1 MNKPHKIAV
10 YSGEIPSTT
19 FIERLVDGI
28 SKRGV
33 KVYLFGLQKKKKPY
47 SHPNIC
53 EVSHTENSFNKFFNL
68 LKYSILL
75 FFFRNKE
82 KRKLDAFIKNHC
94 TNHRRARL
102 KFYPVLYHRPDIF
115 HIQWAKSITDWIWVK
130 EFGIQLVLSLRGS
143 HINYSPLA
151 NPQLA
156 ADYRRYFPQVDGFHA
171 VSKAIAREAQKYGA
185 DPSKIKVIYSGL
197 KSEKTDTTPVQMTK
211 HKLFHLVSVG
221 RSHWVK
227 GYEYAL
233 QAMYLL
239 KQQEIPFRYTIIGA
253 EPNEELFFLS
263 KQLQLTEHVQWL
275 NYLPFEEVQQHLKTA
290 DVLLLSSV
298 EEGIANVVLEAMQL
312 GTLVLSTD
320 CGGMREVIQDGK
332 NGFIVP
338 VRDPQKM
345 AETIIK
351 IISLSK
357 EEKEKIIQKAK
368 ITIEQNHS
376 DTKMVSDMMTLYNQ
390 VLNQ

>member
-115 HIQWAKSITDWIWVK
+115 HIQWAKSITDWMWVQD
-130 EFGIQLVLSLRGS
+130 FGIKLVLSLRGA
-143 HINYSPLA
+143 HINYSPIADPELA
-151 NPQLA
+151 QT
-156 ADYRRYFPQVDGFHA
+156 YRTYFPRLDGFHA
-171 VSKAIAREAQKYGA
+171 VSEAIAREAQHYGA
-185 DPSKIKVIYSGL
+185 DPQKIQVVYSGL
-197 KSEKTDTTPVQMTK
+197 TDLDAVFDKKPKNEVFEI
-211 HKLFHLVSVG
+211 LSVG
-221 RSHWVK
+221 RSHWKK
-227 GYEYAL
+227 GYDYAL
-233 QAMYLL
+233 QAMQLL
-239 KQQEIPFRYTIIGA
+239 GDKKIDFNYTLIGGKGA
-253 EPNEELFFLS
+253 EELEFL
-263 KQLQLTEHVQWL
+263 KADLGLQDRVQLLG
-275 NYLPFEEVQQHLKTA
+275 NMPFEIVQQKMFQA

-338 VRDPQKM
+338 VRDPESMAAALQKIYVL
-345 AETIIK
+345 ADSQKEDIRVAAQATI
-351 IISLSK
+351 
-357 EEKEKIIQKAK
+357 Q
-368 ITIEQNHS
+368 QNH
-376 DTKMVSDMMTLYNQ
+376 TLEKMIHDMCSLYEQ
-390 VLNQ
+390 VL

>member
-115 HIQWAKSITDWIWVK
+115 HIQWAKSISDWMWVQ
-130 EFGIQLVLSLRGS
+130 EFGIKLVLSLRGA
-143 HINYSPLA
+143 HINYSPIADPELA
-151 NPQLA
+151 QT
-156 ADYRRYFPQVDGFHA
+156 YRTYFPRLDGFHA
-171 VSKAIAREAQKYGA
+171 VSEAIAREAQHYGA
-185 DPSKIKVIYSGL
+185 DPQKIQVVYSGL
-197 KSEKTDTTPVQMTK
+197 TDLDAVFDKKPKNEVFEI
-211 HKLFHLVSVG
+211 LSVG
-221 RSHWVK
+221 RSHWKK
-227 GYEYAL
+227 GYDYAL
-233 QAMYLL
+233 QAMQLL
-239 KQQEIPFRYTIIGA
+239 GDKKIDFNYTLIGGKGA
-253 EPNEELFFLS
+253 EELEFL
-263 KQLQLTEHVQWL
+263 KADLGLQDRVQLLG
-275 NYLPFEEVQQHLKTA
+275 NMPFEIVQQKMFQA
-290 DVLLLSSV
+290 DVLLMPSV

-338 VRDPQKM
+338 VRDPESMAAALQKIYVL
-345 AETIIK
+345 ADSQKEDIRVAAQATI
-351 IISLSK
+351 
-357 EEKEKIIQKAK
+357 Q
-368 ITIEQNHS
+368 QNH
-376 DTKMVSDMMTLYNQ
+376 TLEKMVHDMCSLYEQ
-390 VLNQ
+390 VL

>member
-1 MNKPHKIAV
+1 MNKPYKIAV

-115 HIQWAKSITDWIWVK
+115 HIQWAKSISDWMWVQ
-130 EFGIQLVLSLRGS
+130 EFGIKLVLSLRGA
-143 HINYSPLA
+143 HINYSPIADPELA
-151 NPQLA
+151 QT
-156 ADYRRYFPQVDGFHA
+156 YRTYFPRLDGFHA
-171 VSKAIAREAQKYGA
+171 VSEAIAREAQHYGA
-185 DPSKIKVIYSGL
+185 DPQKIQVVYSGL
-197 KSEKTDTTPVQMTK
+197 TDLDAVFDKKPKNEVFEI
-211 HKLFHLVSVG
+211 LSVG
-221 RSHWVK
+221 RSHWKK
-227 GYEYAL
+227 GYNYAL
-233 QAMYLL
+233 DTMKILSD
-239 KQQEIPFRYTIIGA
+239 KSVDFRYTIIGA
-253 EPNEELFFLS
+253 NDSEELEFQKSDLGLDTVVAF
-263 KQLQLTEHVQWL
+263 KGNVPFQQVQKIMYESDL
-275 NYLPFEEVQQHLKTA
+275 
-290 DVLLLSSV
+290 VLLPSV
-298 EEGIANVVLEAMQL
+298 EEGIANVVLEAMQV

-320 CGGMREVIQDGK
+320 CGGMNEVIENQK

-338 VRDPQKM
+338 VRNPQKM

>member
-115 HIQWAKSITDWIWVK
+115 HIQWAKSISDWMWVQ
-130 EFGIQLVLSLRGS
+130 EFGIKLVLSLRGA
-143 HINYSPLA
+143 HINYSPIADPELA
-151 NPQLA
+151 QT
-156 ADYRRYFPQVDGFHA
+156 YRTYFPRLDGFHA
-171 VSKAIAREAQKYGA
+171 VSEAIAREAQHYGA
-185 DPSKIKVIYSGL
+185 DPQKIQVVYSGL
-197 KSEKTDTTPVQMTK
+197 TDLDAVFDKKPKNEVFEI
-211 HKLFHLVSVG
+211 LSVG
-221 RSHWVK
+221 RSHWKK
-227 GYEYAL
+227 GYDYAL
-233 QAMYLL
+233 QAMQLL
-239 KQQEIPFRYTIIGA
+239 GDKKIDFNYTLIGGKGA
-253 EPNEELFFLS
+253 EELEFL
-263 KQLQLTEHVQWL
+263 KADLGLQDRVQLLG
-275 NYLPFEEVQQHLKTA
+275 NMPFEIVQQKMFQA

-338 VRDPQKM
+338 VRDPESMAAALQKIYVL
-345 AETIIK
+345 ADSQKEDIRVAAQATI
-351 IISLSK
+351 
-357 EEKEKIIQKAK
+357 Q
-368 ITIEQNHS
+368 QNH
-376 DTKMVSDMMTLYNQ
+376 TLEKMVHDMCSLYEQ
-390 VLNQ
+390 VL

>member
-115 HIQWAKSITDWIWVK
+115 HIQWAKSISDWMWVQ
-130 EFGIQLVLSLRGS
+130 EFGIKLVLSLRGA
-143 HINYSPLA
+143 HINYSPIADPELA
-151 NPQLA
+151 QT
-156 ADYRRYFPQVDGFHA
+156 YRTYFPQLDGFHA
-171 VSKAIAREAQKYGA
+171 VSEAIAREAQHYGA
-185 DPSKIKVIYSGL
+185 DPQKIQVVYSGL
-197 KSEKTDTTPVQMTK
+197 TDLDAVFDKKPKNEVFEI
-211 HKLFHLVSVG
+211 LSVG
-221 RSHWVK
+221 RSHWKK
-227 GYEYAL
+227 GYDYAL
-233 QAMYLL
+233 QAMQLL
-239 KQQEIPFRYTIIGA
+239 GDKKIDFNYTLIGGKGA
-253 EPNEELFFLS
+253 EELEFL
-263 KQLQLTEHVQWL
+263 KADLGLQDRVQLLG
-275 NYLPFEEVQQHLKTA
+275 NMPFEIVQQKMFQA
-290 DVLLLSSV
+290 DVLLMPSV

-338 VRDPQKM
+338 VRDPESMAAALQKIYVL
-345 AETIIK
+345 ADSQKEDIRVAAQATI
-351 IISLSK
+351 
-357 EEKEKIIQKAK
+357 Q
-368 ITIEQNHS
+368 QNH
-376 DTKMVSDMMTLYNQ
+376 TLEKMVHDMCSLYEQ
-390 VLNQ
+390 VL

>member
-115 HIQWAKSITDWIWVK
+115 HIQWAKSISDWMWVQ
-130 EFGIQLVLSLRGS
+130 EFGIKLVLSLRGA
-143 HINYSPLA
+143 HINYSPIADPELA
-151 NPQLA
+151 QT
-156 ADYRRYFPQVDGFHA
+156 YRNYFPRLDGFHA
-171 VSKAIAREAQKYGA
+171 VSEAIAREAQHYGA
-185 DPSKIKVIYSGL
+185 DPQKIQVVYSGL
-197 KSEKTDTTPVQMTK
+197 TDLDAVFDKKPKNEVFEI
-211 HKLFHLVSVG
+211 LSVG
-221 RSHWVK
+221 RSHWKK
-227 GYEYAL
+227 GYDYAL
-233 QAMYLL
+233 QAMQLL
-239 KQQEIPFRYTIIGA
+239 GDKKIDFNYTLIGGKGA
-253 EPNEELFFLS
+253 EELEFL
-263 KQLQLTEHVQWL
+263 KADLGLQDRVQLLG
-275 NYLPFEEVQQHLKTA
+275 NMPFEIVQQKMFQA
-290 DVLLLSSV
+290 DVLLMPSV

-338 VRDPQKM
+338 VRDPESMAAALQKIYVL
-345 AETIIK
+345 ADSQKEDIRVAAQATI
-351 IISLSK
+351 
-357 EEKEKIIQKAK
+357 Q
-368 ITIEQNHS
+368 QNH
-376 DTKMVSDMMTLYNQ
+376 TLEKMVHDMCSLYEQ
-390 VLNQ
+390 VL

>member
-53 EVSHTENSFNKFFNL
+53 EVSHTENSFNKLKNL
-68 LKYSILL
+68 LKYSIVL

-115 HIQWAKSITDWIWVK
+115 HIQWAKSISDWMWVQ
-130 EFGIQLVLSLRGS
+130 EFGIKLVLSLRGA
-143 HINYSPLA
+143 HINYSPIADPELA
-151 NPQLA
+151 QT
-156 ADYRRYFPQVDGFHA
+156 YRTYFPRLDGFHA
-171 VSKAIAREAQKYGA
+171 VSEAIAREAQHYGA
-185 DPSKIKVIYSGL
+185 DPQKIQVVYSGL
-197 KSEKTDTTPVQMTK
+197 TDLDAVFDKKPKNEVFEI
-211 HKLFHLVSVG
+211 LSVG
-221 RSHWVK
+221 RSHWKK
-227 GYEYAL
+227 GYDYAL
-233 QAMYLL
+233 QAMQLL
-239 KQQEIPFRYTIIGA
+239 GDKKIDFNYTLIGGKGA
-253 EPNEELFFLS
+253 EELEFL
-263 KQLQLTEHVQWL
+263 KADLGLQDRVQLLG
-275 NYLPFEEVQQHLKTA
+275 NMPFEIVQQKMFQA

-338 VRDPQKM
+338 VRDPQSM
-345 AETIIK
+345 AAALQKIYVLADSQKEDIRVAAQATI
-351 IISLSK
+351 
-357 EEKEKIIQKAK
+357 Q
-368 ITIEQNHS
+368 QNH
-376 DTKMVSDMMTLYNQ
+376 TLEKMVHDMCSLYEQ
-390 VLNQ
+390 VL

>member
-1 MNKPHKIAV
+1 MKKRLKIAV

-19 FIERLVDGI
+19 FIERLI
-28 SKRGV
+28 E
-33 KVYLFGLQKKKKPY
+33 GLAD
-47 SHPNIC
+47 SGH
-53 EVSHTENSFNKFFNL
+53 E
-68 LKYSILL
+68 ILL
-75 FFFRNKE
+75 FGPCKFKKKYPQPQVLNFGYPPTKFHKLKVLVSYSVLLYLFRRRQK
-82 KRKLDAFIKNHC
+82 KQLDHFIKNLG
-94 TNHRRARL
+94 TSVWNSRIRY
-102 KFYPVLYHRPDIF
+102 YPVLWKRPDIF
-115 HIQWAKSITDWIWVK
+115 HLQWAKSITDWIWVK

-298 EEGIANVVLEAMQL
+298 EEGIANVVLEAMQV

-338 VRDPQKM
+338 VRDPESMAAALQKIYVL
-345 AETIIK
+345 AD
-351 IISLSK
+351 SQK
-357 EEKEKIIQKAK
+357 EEIRVAAQATIQ
-368 ITIEQNHS
+368 QNH
-376 DTKMVSDMMTLYNQ
+376 TLEKMVHDMCSLYEQ
-390 VLNQ
+390 VL

>member
-115 HIQWAKSITDWIWVK
+115 HIQWAKSISDWMWVQ
-130 EFGIQLVLSLRGS
+130 EFGIKLVLSLRGA
-143 HINYSPLA
+143 HINYSPIADPELA
-151 NPQLA
+151 QT
-156 ADYRRYFPQVDGFHA
+156 YRNYFPLLDGFHA
-171 VSKAIAREAQKYGA
+171 VSEAIAREAQHYGA
-185 DPSKIKVIYSGL
+185 DPQKIQVVYSGL
-197 KSEKTDTTPVQMTK
+197 TDLDAVFDKKPKNEVFEI
-211 HKLFHLVSVG
+211 LSVG
-221 RSHWVK
+221 RSHWKK
-227 GYEYAL
+227 GYDYAL
-233 QAMYLL
+233 QAMQLL
-239 KQQEIPFRYTIIGA
+239 GDKKIDFNYTLIGGKGA
-253 EPNEELFFLS
+253 EELEFL
-263 KQLQLTEHVQWL
+263 KADLGLQDRVQLLG
-275 NYLPFEEVQQHLKTA
+275 NMPFEIVQQKMFQA
-290 DVLLLSSV
+290 DVLLMPSV

-338 VRDPQKM
+338 VRDPESMAAALQKIYVL
-345 AETIIK
+345 ADSQKEDIRVAAQATI
-351 IISLSK
+351 
-357 EEKEKIIQKAK
+357 Q
-368 ITIEQNHS
+368 QNH
-376 DTKMVSDMMTLYNQ
+376 TLKKMVHDMCSLYEQ
-390 VLNQ
+390 VL

>member
-115 HIQWAKSITDWIWVK
+115 HIQWAKSISDWMWVQQ
-130 EFGIQLVLSLRGS
+130 FGIKLVLSLRGA
-143 HINYSPLA
+143 HINYSPIADPELA
-151 NPQLA
+151 QT
-156 ADYRRYFPQVDGFHA
+156 YRNYFPQLDGFHA
-171 VSKAIAREAQKYGA
+171 VSEAIAREAQHYGA
-185 DPSKIKVIYSGL
+185 DPQKIQVVYSGL
-197 KSEKTDTTPVQMTK
+197 TDLDAVFDKKPKNEVFEI
-211 HKLFHLVSVG
+211 LSVG
-221 RSHWVK
+221 RSHWKK
-227 GYEYAL
+227 GYDYAL
-233 QAMYLL
+233 QAMQLL
-239 KQQEIPFRYTIIGA
+239 GDKKIDFNYTLIGGKGA
-253 EPNEELFFLS
+253 EELEFL
-263 KQLQLTEHVQWL
+263 KADLGLQDRVQLLG
-275 NYLPFEEVQQHLKTA
+275 NMPFEIVQQKMFQA
-290 DVLLLSSV
+290 DVLLMPSV

-338 VRDPQKM
+338 VRDPESMAAALQKIYVL
-345 AETIIK
+345 ADSQKEDIRVAAQATI
-351 IISLSK
+351 
-357 EEKEKIIQKAK
+357 Q
-368 ITIEQNHS
+368 QNH
-376 DTKMVSDMMTLYNQ
+376 TLEKMVHDMCSLYEQ
-390 VLNQ
+390 VL